1 VTKDAAISVR
11 VDAGF
16 KAFLEQKAREEG
28 RTLAAYVDRVL
39 QLLLQPPNWI
49 LRDAQPINRRE
60 GGPTVVLLIAEGW
73 PSALVSADQAEA
85 LGNRLIRAAQLA
97 REIPPAE

>member
-1 VTKDAAISVR
+1 MTKEAAISVR
-11 VDAGF
+11 VDARL

-28 RTLAAYVDRVL
+28 RTLAAYVDRIL
-39 QLLLQPPNWI
+39 QLLPQPPSWI

-73 PSALVSADQAEA
+73 PSALMSADRAEA
-85 LGNRLIRAAQLA
+85 LGKQLIGAAQLA
-97 REIPPAE
+97 RKIPPAE

>member
-1 VTKDAAISVR
+1 MTKDAAISIR

-28 RTLAAYVDRVL
+28 RTLAAYVDRIL
-39 QLLLQPPNWI
+39 QLLLQPPNWS
-49 LRDAQPINRRE
+49 LRDARPINRRE
-60 GGPTVVLLIAEGW
+60 GGPTVVLSVAEGW
-73 PSALVSADQAEA
+73 PSASIRADQAEA
-85 LGNRLIRAAQLA
+85 LGNQLIRVAQLA